1 MFKIGQNSAADFFSP
16 AAKKI
21 FSALLS
27 YEAEESASWQQCSDL
42 VGGGALYVGGG
53 GGEGALVQQAQH
65 VLLLVVLDGRQG
77 HCVHLSGTQ

>member
-1 MFKIGQNSAADFFSP
+1 MLKIGQNSAADFFSP
-16 AAKKI
+16 AAKI
-21 FSALLS
+21 FILLFLS
-27 YEAEESASWQQCSDL
+27 YAAEQSANWQQCSDL

-77 HCVHLSGTQ
+77 HCVHLSGTP